1 MTGFDKAL
9 PIVLQHEGGLV
20 DHPKDP
26 GGLTNLGVTRAT
38 WGDWIGRP
46 ATTADMRAL
55 TPEAVAPLYRKQYWD
70 AVSADALPPALA
82 LCVFDFAVNA
92 GPVRAA
98 RFVQRL
104 VGAAQDGV
112 IGPRTLEAVRAFAA
126 STGEALAVRDYQ
138 QLRRGYYRSLP
149 TFATF
154 GKGWLR
160 RVDAVESDALRWL
173 K

>member
-1 MTGFDKAL
+1 M
-9 PIVLQHEGGLV
+9 
-20 DHPKDP
+20 
-26 GGLTNLGVTRAT
+26 
-38 WGDWIGRP
+38 
-46 ATTADMRAL
+46 
-55 TPEAVAPLYRKQYWD
+55 
-70 AVSADALPPALA
+70 
-82 LCVFDFAVNA
+82 
-92 GPVRAA
+92 
-98 RFVQRL
+98 
-104 VGAAQDGV
+104 

>member
-55 TPEAVAPLYRKQYWD
+55 TPEARELTAQTIAR
-70 AVSADALPPALA
+70 
-82 LCVFDFAVNA
+82 
-92 GPVRAA
+92 VRGTDEA
-98 RFVQRL
+98 RE
-104 VGAAQDGV
+104 G
-112 IGPRTLEAVRAFAA
+112 FAA
-126 STGEALAVRDYQ
+126 FL
-138 QLRRGYYRSLP
+138 
-149 TFATF
+149 
-154 GKGWLR
+154 GKRPANWIP
-160 RVDAVESDALRWL
+160 